1 MIHNK
6 TSQLEIAR
14 VIGVHRQTISA
25 FSKENNLQQHI
36 PLKFFYYTERNLI
49 FILKEI
55 QLKILKYDKTR

>member
-36 PLKFFYYTERNLI
+36 PLMFFYYTERNLI

-55 QLKILKYDKTR
+55 Q

>member
-14 VIGVHRQTISA
+14 VIGVHRHTISA

-36 PLKFFYYTERNLI
+36 PLMFFYYTERNSITLDQDADHEQI
-49 FILKEI
+49 G
-55 QLKILKYDKTR
+55 Y